1 VTSSDSLRTAGGR
14 TVLRLERVLPHPP
27 EKVWRAITTP
37 EHLDRWFP
45 IPPRFELRAGAEI
58 TFGGAPDG
66 RITDVEPPELFAFSW
81 GTDHLRWEIRP
92 DGTGSVLVLHHAF
105 DDHHGAASF
114 ASGWSACVEGL
125 GQLLAGETVAPTTEM
140 TGRHEEYVAEFDLDR
155 PEIDGDTVRVERQL
169 VGPEAAA
176 REVLGD
182 ETDGWEFLPG
192 TGHGAR
198 AVLTRTVPDGGS
210 AERTAR
216 EARADVARL
225 AHALAAPAC
234 PGIPVR

>member
-1 VTSSDSLRTAGGR
+1 M
-14 TVLRLERVLPHPP
+14 
-27 EKVWRAITTP
+27 
-37 EHLDRWFP
+37 
-45 IPPRFELRAGAEI
+45 PPRFELRAGAEI

-66 RITDVEPPELFAFSW
+66 RIIDVDPPELFAFSW
-81 GTDHLRWEIRP
+81 GTDHLRREIRP
-92 DGTGSVLVLHHAF
+92 DGAGSVLVLHHAF

-125 GQLLAGETVAPTTEM
+125 GRLLAGETVAPTTDM
-140 TGRHEEYVAEFDLDR
+140 TARHEEYVAEFDLDR

-192 TGHGAR
+192 TGHGTRVA
-198 AVLTRTVPDGGS
+198 LTRTVPDGGS
-210 AERTAR
+210 AERSARTSRASPTRSRLPRARGPRTLTTTSREPGCRRSSDGRSPSTA
-216 EARADVARL
+216 ARSAPGSSTPCGRSSTS
-225 AHALAAPAC
+225 AASTP
-234 PGIPVR
+234 